1 MCNSPSPRFR
11 EYFDLILCWLP
22 RFLGKNQ
29 RRLKQRS
36 HWQQDSCQEEQGEQ
50 EQGQGVRQEWK
61 EELKEQEEQGWGH
74 EMLTRSI
81 SCPLRRVQRCQGCGG
96 CGERGVSVGERG
108 VSVGERGVSVVS
120 STSRDS
126 MNSRQ
131 TVFSHICEELI

>member
-1 MCNSPSPRFR
+1 MQRLAVVTHLTLVICNSPSPRFR

-36 HWQQDSCQEEQGEQ
+36 HWQQDSCLEEQGGQ
-50 EQGQGVRQEWK
+50 EQGQGVEQEWK

-81 SCPLRRVQRCQGCGG
+81 SCSIRREKRCQGCGG
-96 CGERGVSVGERG
+96 CGERRVSVGGCSERG
-108 VSVGERGVSVVS
+108 VSVGADDIHAQQSLKR
-120 STSRDS
+120 
-126 MNSRQ
+126 
-131 TVFSHICEELI
+131 